1 MKLDSPEKLAHVLY
15 LQMLGLFI
23 EVGWF
28 HHDKI
33 LDTDVIDFIQAA
45 YAKQKWRKLF
55 KLMIHSVQSALQRL
69 HGRRVWFMYV
79 VWSASNCYCNDM
91 YSGWKSEAVSGVE
104 CHLCYNQEISNL
116 PEKKCFIFL
125 ILLCWSMYTQFV
137 IKQCACVAS
146 HGINCWTSCLILVM
160 FLACNNRQWHRAK
173 V

>member
-69 HGRRVWFMYV
+69 HGRRV
-79 VWSASNCYCNDM
+79 
-91 YSGWKSEAVSGVE
+91 
-104 CHLCYNQEISNL
+104 
-116 PEKKCFIFL
+116 
-125 ILLCWSMYTQFV
+125 
-137 IKQCACVAS
+137 
-146 HGINCWTSCLILVM
+146 
-160 FLACNNRQWHRAK
+160 
-173 V
+173 